1 MLLINKKKLSEINT
15 ILRMKINVI
24 GVPLNLGCDR
34 KGVEKAP
41 NYLRER
47 GLMDLIR
54 SHGHKAF
61 DLGNLYVPAV
71 KEEEKF
77 LKGNR
82 LKYLDAIVEV
92 NNNLAELVY
101 DTLRGGAF
109 PLVIGGDHS
118 LGLGS
123 ASGVGMCYDDFGIIW
138 LDAHGDI
145 NTGETSPSGNIHGMP
160 LSALMGLG
168 SEELVNVYSPGNKV
182 IPQNVF
188 LVGTRSLD
196 DGESDLI
203 KEQQLSVYTMDTIRD
218 KGMEFVAEDIK
229 NKLRDRKI
237 RNVHFSIDVD
247 SIDPGFAPG
256 TGTRVPEGLTPD
268 EFKEFVRHM
277 LSTNLIKSL
286 DLVELN
292 PDLDTDDITTKLC
305 LSVIDYITSR
315 L

>member
-1 MLLINKKKLSEINT
+1 
-15 ILRMKINVI
+15 MKINVI

-47 GLMDLIR
+47 GLMSLIR

-61 DLGNLYVPAV
+61 DLGNLYVPPV
-71 KEEEKF
+71 TEEEKY
-77 LKGNR
+77 LNGSR
-82 LKYLDAIVEV
+82 LKYLDVIVEV

-182 IPQNVF
+182 LPQNVF

-196 DGESDLI
+196 EGEWALI
-203 KEQQLSVYTMDTIRD
+203 EEQHLSVYTMDTIRE
-218 KGMEFVAEDIK
+218 KGIAFVAEDIK
-229 NKLRDRKI
+229 NKLRERKI

-247 SIDPGFAPG
+247 SIDPSYAPG
-256 TGTRVPEGLTPD
+256 TGTQVPEGLIPS
-268 EFKEFVRHM
+268 EFEEFVSHM

-292 PDLDTDDITTKLC
+292 PELDSDDKTTNLC

>member
-1 MLLINKKKLSEINT
+1 
-15 ILRMKINVI
+15 MKINVI

-47 GLMDLIR
+47 GLMSLIR

-61 DLGNLYVPAV
+61 DLGNLYVPPV
-71 KEEEKF
+71 TEEEKY
-77 LKGNR
+77 LKGSR
-82 LKYLDAIVEV
+82 LKYLDVIVEV

-123 ASGVGMCYDDFGIIW
+123 ASGVGKCYDDFGIIW

-182 IPQNVF
+182 LPQNVF

-196 DGESDLI
+196 EGEWALI
-203 KEQQLSVYTMDTIRD
+203 EEQHLSVYTMDTIRD
-218 KGMEFVAEDIK
+218 KGIAFVAEDIK
-229 NKLRDRKI
+229 NKLRERKI

-247 SIDPGFAPG
+247 SIDPSYAPG
-256 TGTRVPEGLTPD
+256 TGTRVPEGLMPG
-268 EFKEFVRHM
+268 EFEEFVSHI

-292 PDLDTDDITTKLC
+292 PELDSDDKTTNLC